1 MNGRNW
7 ALLVLS
13 LWVLI
18 GGLWWGIQKSATS
31 GDPPEMSYSKFL
43 RELHADQIDQVHVRD
58 RIAVGRGKD
67 GKPFRV
73 MLPYL
78 DPQLADDIADH
89 TEATFEEGASPEL
102 LALALFAAPLLLF
115 LIVLALRWGK

>member
-1 MNGRNW
+1 MNKRNW

-13 LWVLI
+13 LWILI
-18 GGLWWGIQKSATS
+18 GGLWWGIQKLAAS

-58 RIAVGRGKD
+58 RTAVGRGKD

-73 MLPYL
+73 TLPYL

-89 TEATFEEGASPEL
+89 TEATFEEGSSPEL
-102 LALALFAAPLLLF
+102 LPLALFGAPVLLF
-115 LIVLALRWGK
+115 LIVMALRWGK